1 MLRHPWRH
9 HQRAWRETTPK
20 TDNPDNLAQWEW
32 WLRHSFVSP
41 FSITKSPAAIIT
53 RSIRGVREREGGRER
68 ATRIR
73 WMVRYYVS
81 ISKRRIFT
89 VIAIG
94 SRCQEYSNNE
104 WWTKING
111 IRLISYSWRSTSYCF
126 EINLVS
132 YQGFVQE
139 FQWGKLINSDPPVD
153 PPPHSSIIH
162 HLRGECQVSKRRIV
176 CLVCE

>member
-1 MLRHPWRH
+1 MRSYISHPRSGTPKGTTTPPM
-9 HQRAWRETTPK
+9 RDGARRESQQTTPK

-41 FSITKSPAAIIT
+41 SLFITKSPAAIIT
-53 RSIRGVREREGGRER
+53 RSIRGERKRGGG
-68 ATRIR
+68 TRIR

-111 IRLISYSWRSTSYCF
+111 IRVISYSWRSP
-126 EINLVS
+126 L
-132 YQGFVQE
+132 
-139 FQWGKLINSDPPVD
+139 LI
-153 PPPHSSIIH
+153 
-162 HLRGECQVSKRRIV
+162 VSKLTWSVTRD
-176 CLVCE
+176 LSKNFNGES